1 MTLTR
6 PFIATPSSNG
16 AQPTPQKGKPT
27 RRPLRPRDFG
37 GRDLGLIVA
46 TLVSSLCVVWVTFAQ
61 LTLLSGAFGFLIAW
75 IFVFLV
81 MYWVVNTLV
90 FGRRVATDRAV
101 ASVITVGAACL
112 LAPLVLIVAY
122 LFIKG
127 AGLLFSSAFPFVNT
141 HLFKASQNGVEV
153 VCVPGIPCN
162 KPGILNALVGTGEQ
176 LAIAVAI
183 GVPAGLLTA
192 VYLNEVGGRFT
203 QAVRVV
209 VTSMS
214 GLPAILAGAFVYS
227 FWINGSIFKFGY
239 SGFAG
244 ALALSVILLPT
255 VTRGSEEVL
264 RVVPNDLREASIALA
279 APDWRTVW
287 SVVLP
292 TARSGLVTAVLLAI
306 AVALGETA
314 PLLLTIFGS
323 AALNVNPFHNG
334 QEALP
339 LLIYSDIKVANK
351 DLVNLAY
358 VAALVLFLAVFM
370 LFVFARLLSSDWLGN
385 RFRSALN
392 KRMNR
397 SDDVPPPA
405 RKGSPLTGRRS

>member
-6 PFIATPSSNG
+6 PFIPTPTSNG
-16 AQPTPQKGKPT
+16 SLPASKNGKPT

-37 GRDLGLIVA
+37 GRDLGLILA
-46 TLVSSLCVVWVTFAQ
+46 SLVSSFCVVWIIFGQ
-61 LTLLSGAFGFLIAW
+61 LTLLSGGIGFLVTW
-75 IFVFLV
+75 IITFLV
-81 MYWVVNTLV
+81 MYWVVNSLV
-90 FGRRVATDRAV
+90 FGSRVATDRAV
-101 ASVITVGAACL
+101 ASLITVGALCL
-112 LAPLVLIVAY
+112 LTPLVLLVAY

-127 AGLLFSSAFPFVNT
+127 AGLLFRGVFPFVNT
-141 HLFKASQNGVEV
+141 HLFTASQNGVEV
-153 VCVPGIPCN
+153 VCIPGIPCN

-176 LAIAVAI
+176 LGIAVMI

-203 QAVRVV
+203 QVVRVV

-227 FWINGSIFKFGY
+227 FWINGSFFHFGY

-264 RVVPNDLREASIALA
+264 RIVPNDLREASIALA
-279 APDWRTVW
+279 APEWRTTW

-358 VAALVLFLAVFM
+358 VAALVLFLGVFL
-370 LFVFARLLSSDWLGN
+370 LFVLARVLSSDWLGN
-385 RFRSALN
+385 RFRKLLN
-392 KRMNR
+392 TRMNR
-397 SDDVPPPA
+397 SDSQPMPA
-405 RKGSPLTGRRS
+405 RKVP

>member
-16 AQPTPQKGKPT
+16 TQPTPQKGKPT

-61 LTLLSGAFGFLIAW
+61 LTLLSGAFGFLITW

-176 LAIAVAI
+176 LAIAVVI
-183 GVPAGLLTA
+183 GVPAGAAYCRVPERGRWALHA
-192 VYLNEVGGRFT
+192 GGARRRHFHEW
-203 QAVRVV
+203 
-209 VTSMS
+209 
-214 GLPAILAGAFVYS
+214 PARDPG
-227 FWINGSIFKFGY
+227 
-239 SGFAG
+239 
-244 ALALSVILLPT
+244 
-255 VTRGSEEVL
+255 RCL
-264 RVVPNDLREASIALA
+264 RL
-279 APDWRTVW
+279 
-287 SVVLP
+287 
-292 TARSGLVTAVLLAI
+292 
-306 AVALGETA
+306 
-314 PLLLTIFGS
+314 
-323 AALNVNPFHNG
+323 
-334 QEALP
+334 
-339 LLIYSDIKVANK
+339 
-351 DLVNLAY
+351 
-358 VAALVLFLAVFM
+358 LVLDQWLHLQV
-370 LFVFARLLSSDWLGN
+370 RLLGLRRCPRLVGD
-385 RFRSALN
+385 
-392 KRMNR
+392 
-397 SDDVPPPA
+397 PPPDGDPRY
-405 RKGSPLTGRRS
+405 RKKYCVLCRMI